1 MGLTQCSIVQIIY
14 RKLGLKCLSFS
25 STLLSIIVRFS
36 CIYIL
41 QGIVAMQLRCGGI
54 LGNDFIAN
62 CIESVPVKEF
72 CKYRKLK
79 THFKRIINNNCR
91 HS

>member
-1 MGLTQCSIVQIIY
+1 
-14 RKLGLKCLSFS
+14 
-25 STLLSIIVRFS
+25 
-36 CIYIL
+36 
-41 QGIVAMQLRCGGI
+41 MQLRCGGI